1 MTEPAMFTHTD
12 AEGDS
17 LVIRD
22 GGERGALVDL
32 LNGPDTYGAY
42 VNADEAP
49 EVALA
54 LLKTAGIEPSEDGNP
69 LEAAAYFLAEA
80 VAELAEAMKEA
91 DDAEL
96 EAEALALFNAAT
108 ESNYAYFPLDLVR
121 NTWLRTARKARELHS
136 N

>member
-22 GGERGALVDL
+22 GGERGALVDMV
-32 LNGPDTYGAY
+32 NVDGNDGVY

-54 LLKTAGIEPSEDGNP
+54 LLKTSGIEPNEDGTP
-69 LEAAAYFLAEA
+69 LEVAALFLAEA
-80 VAELAEAMKEA
+80 VAELNEALKEDEEA
-91 DDAEL
+91 L

-108 ESNYAYFPLDLVR
+108 DARWIDFPFTLVR
-121 NTWLRTARKARELHS
+121 ETWIKAARRARELHS